1 MLSCSVLSDSLRPHG
16 QYPAR
21 LLCPWDFPGKNTGV
35 GSDFLLQG
43 IFLTQGSNPGLCR
56 QVLYCLATREALGK
70 ISALKKRSE
79 RLHASL
85 SLCLYHVKIVHSRNM
100 LDNAKS
106 DSNDN

>member
-1 MLSCSVLSDSLRPHG
+1 MSVIHSVMSNSLQPHG
-16 QYPAR
+16 LYPAR
-21 LLCPWDFPGKNTGV
+21 LLRPWDFPGKNTGE

-43 IFLTQGSNPGLCR
+43 IFVIQGSNPGLCR

-85 SLCLYHVKIVHSRNM
+85 SLCLYHVKIQ
-100 LDNAKS
+100 
-106 DSNDN
+106 